1 MAKAQN
7 NDKGNIQISGDVIST
22 IAETAALEIDGVTKG
37 AAPAGGM
44 PVFARKSPGKGVK
57 VTVAGDEVTIDMNI
71 AVIFGYRMVEVAENV
86 QISVK
91 NAIQT
96 MTGLTVKSV
105 NVVVSNLYQEQEV
118 SPKAVKKNKEVRA
131 PKQEAAKEPAVP
143 ETASS
148 EESKEQA

>member
-7 NDKGNIQISGDVIST
+7 NDKGNIQISSDVIST

-37 AAPAGGM
+37 ASPAGGM
-44 PVFARKSPGKGVK
+44 PVFARKAPGKGVK
-57 VTVAGDEVTIDMNI
+57 VTVTGDEVTLDMNI

-86 QISVK
+86 QTNVK
-91 NAIQT
+91 NAVQT
-96 MTGLTVKSV
+96 MTGLTVKAV

-118 SPKAVKKNKEVRA
+118 APKTAKKNKESRSL
-131 PKQEAAKEPAVP
+131 KQEAAKESGAP
-143 ETASS
+143 ETVPS